1 MERIFVIPLG
11 EVKKAPRSKR
21 VQKAV
26 KHIRSYASK
35 HTKNEDVKISDA
47 LNKKLWEQGMRSI
60 PSKIEVKAS
69 TGEDGGVLLTPV
81 E

>member
-1 MERIFVIPLG
+1 MERVIVIPLG

-26 KHIRSYASK
+26 KYIRSYVSK
-35 HTKNEDVKISDA
+35 HMKTEDVKISDA
-47 LNKKLWEQGMRSI
+47 LNKQIWDRGMRNI
-60 PSKIEVKAS
+60 PSKIEVKAATS
-69 TGEDGGVLLTPV
+69 EDGGVLLTPV